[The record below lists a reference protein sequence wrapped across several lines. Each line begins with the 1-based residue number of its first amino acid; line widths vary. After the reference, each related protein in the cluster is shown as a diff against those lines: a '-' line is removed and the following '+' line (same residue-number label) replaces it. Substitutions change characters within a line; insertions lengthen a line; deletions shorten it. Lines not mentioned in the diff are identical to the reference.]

1 MAFIEQPSYEV
12 LEKDGD
18 IEVRRYE
25 GFNVAEIRKKAMS
38 DMDGGFNDLFRYI
51 SGENSEG
58 LKISMTAPVFTEV
71 GEEALSTAFVMPARF
86 DLDALPLPSDN
97 RIEIRR
103 MGGGLYGVI
112 RFSGFWSEE
121 KFLKMSSRLRLW
133 IEANGYVLN
142 SEALIARYNPPFTPP
157 FLRRNEVLF
166 RIEKEERE

>member
-12 LEKDGD
+12 LERDGD
-18 IEVRRYE
+18 VEVRRYE
-25 GFNVAEIRKKAMS
+25 GFNVAEIRKALP

-58 LKISMTAPVFTEV
+58 LKISMTAPVFNEV

-86 DLDALPLPSDN
+86 DLGALPLPSDN

-103 MGGGLYGVI
+103 MEGGVFGAI

-121 KFLKMSSRLRLW
+121 KFLKMSGRLRLW
-133 IEANGYVLN
+133 IEAKGYALK

-157 FLRRNEVLF
+157 FLRRNEVLY
-166 RIEKEERE
+166 RIEEIK